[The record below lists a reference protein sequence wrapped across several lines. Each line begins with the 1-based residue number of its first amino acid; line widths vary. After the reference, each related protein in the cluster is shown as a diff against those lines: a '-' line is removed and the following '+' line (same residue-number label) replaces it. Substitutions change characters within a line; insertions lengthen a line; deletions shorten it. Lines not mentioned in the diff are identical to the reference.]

1 MSLALINI
9 FFYRMAEHGTDRS
22 AQIIILLIFVEIIEF
37 INKKYLVEDQL
48 NKLIILITLAVSLKA
63 FYLIYII
70 LFFLCLFS
78 NKTKKN
84 F

>member
-22 AQIIILLIFVEIIEF
+22 AQIIILLIFIEIIEF

-78 NKTKKN
+78 NKIKKN

>member
-1 MSLALINI
+1 M
-9 FFYRMAEHGTDRS
+9 EHGTDRS

-48 NKLIILITLAVSLKA
+48 NKLLYNYISCFFESILSNLYYS
-63 FYLIYII
+63 FFP
-70 LFFLCLFS
+70 LFIFQP
-78 NKTKKN
+78 NKKN